1 MANALAGRAVS
12 NDEEVAR
19 KSLPFEFMLNTL
31 RLREGFELGLFAER
45 TGLPLSAVAAKL
57 DAAEARGLVQRQGQQ
72 VTPTERGFDFLS
84 DLQEMFL

>member
-1 MANALAGRAVS
+1 VS

-19 KSLPFEFMLNTL
+19 KSLPFEFMLNSL
-31 RLREGFELGLFAER
+31 RLREGFELGLFTER
-45 TGLPLSAVAAKL
+45 TGLPLSSVAAKL
-57 DAAEARGLVQRQGQQ
+57 DAAEARGLIQRQRQGQQ